1 MGKLLFKLS
10 DIFVPDWDTLTQ
22 DLMGDD
28 IFTALHYCH
37 HFYLRIT
44 LMIIVDDPS
53 LT

>member
-10 DIFVPDWDTLTQ
+10 DIFVPDWDTQ

-28 IFTALHYCH
+28 IFSALYYCH
-37 HFYLRIT
+37 HFYQRIT